1 MLKGKELNSN
11 PHAETDADHTAGD
24 HPAKEPKA
32 DANMPLEKMSK
43 SGLIEKNKQ
52 LSEESKKNYDL
63 YLRSQAEME
72 NVKKRNKKDREE
84 WLKYANESLIKEIL
98 PIVDNLERAIA
109 HCQDDVCLT
118 SLREG
123 VELTLKSLQTALVHS
138 GVEEVK
144 SCGEDFDPCYHE
156 AIAELADEKAGPGTI
171 LQEFQKGYILN
182 KRLLRPAK
190 VVVCKATQA
199 QANQTANPERV
210 CEKDIES

>member
-1 MLKGKELNSN
+1 MLEGKEVSAN
-11 PHAETDADHTAGD
+11 PGDKTDGVKGSGS
-24 HPAKEPKA
+24 PQAKESQVDFNK
-32 DANMPLEKMSK
+32 PLEKMSK
-43 SGLIEKNKQ
+43 TELIEKSRQ
-52 LSEESKKNYDL
+52 LLEESKKNYDL

-72 NVKKRNKKDREE
+72 NLKKRNKKERED

-98 PIVDNLERAIA
+98 PIVDSLERAIE

-123 VELTLKSLQTALVHS
+123 VELTLKSLKTALGKS
-138 GVEEVK
+138 GVEEIK

-171 LQEFQKGYILN
+171 LQEFQKGYVLN

-190 VVVCKATQA
+190 VVVCKASQTPN
-199 QANQTANPERV
+199 NQNANPERD
-210 CEKDIES
+210 CEKDI